1 MAELTL
7 TPLNNTA
14 FNGSF
19 VNQLN
24 NNLIKLAD
32 ALNSSVLMR
41 DNATTGQA
49 SMHTDLDLNGFAILN
64 ATLGNNALPV
74 VELIARLKQA
84 EADIADLK
92 TRIAAKG

>member
-41 DNATTGQA
+41 DNATTGQT

>member
-1 MAELTL
+1 
-7 TPLNNTA
+7 
-14 FNGSF
+14 
-19 VNQLN
+19 
-24 NNLIKLAD
+24 
-32 ALNSSVLMR
+32 
-41 DNATTGQA
+41 
-49 SMHTDLDLNGFAILN
+49 MHTDLDLNGFAILN